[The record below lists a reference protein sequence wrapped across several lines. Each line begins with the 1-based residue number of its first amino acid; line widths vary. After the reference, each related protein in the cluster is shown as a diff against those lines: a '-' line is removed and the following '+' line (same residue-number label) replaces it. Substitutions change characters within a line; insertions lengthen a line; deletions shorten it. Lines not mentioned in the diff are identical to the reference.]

1 MSDPLDQIRFLASS
15 ENRVQVLTHLRDV
28 PADRED
34 LSDQLGIS
42 RSTLSRVLTG
52 LEGRH
57 WIEQH
62 GSECEITP
70 LGACFADEFTSL
82 VEAVET
88 MQKFEGVV
96 DYLPIDEVDFEL
108 TRLRDAT
115 VTTPTQTDP
124 GAPLRR
130 AKELLDEA
138 DEFRFLTN
146 TVVSSL
152 AEYLRE
158 QTVEGEL
165 TLEGVITRDLL
176 DAVRGSP
183 EFVEPTEEMIES
195 GRAAFYCY
203 DGTVSR
209 TLGIADETIAS
220 ITRIDPDGYQR
231 AQVETEDRHVCSWVM
246 ATIEECRRESERI
259 TVSALT
265 E

>member
-1 MSDPLDQIRFLASS
+1 
-15 ENRVQVLTHLRDV
+15 
-28 PADRED
+28 
-34 LSDQLGIS
+34 
-42 RSTLSRVLTG
+42 
-52 LEGRH
+52 
-57 WIEQH
+57 
-62 GSECEITP
+62 
-70 LGACFADEFTSL
+70 